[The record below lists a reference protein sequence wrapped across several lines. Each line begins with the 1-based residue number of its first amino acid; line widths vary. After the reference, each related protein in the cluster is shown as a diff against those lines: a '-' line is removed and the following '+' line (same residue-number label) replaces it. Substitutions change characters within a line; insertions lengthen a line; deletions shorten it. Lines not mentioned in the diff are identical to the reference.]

1 MLLPPLPKARLV
13 VPRSVEPTIAA
24 APPNLKRSRLLR
36 LDSGFFILFL
46 SYAWLCSL
54 NSSGGIQPK
63 KTQRG
68 MLQEPAHGWELPEKC
83 RLSAVLGLVPLDS
96 MNGGVTIS
104 AVLN

>member
-1 MLLPPLPKARLV
+1 
-13 VPRSVEPTIAA
+13 
-24 APPNLKRSRLLR
+24 
-36 LDSGFFILFL
+36 
-46 SYAWLCSL
+46 
-54 NSSGGIQPK
+54 
-63 KTQRG
+63 